1 MNHNFSRALMRANGL
16 MRWDSRISK
25 RNKAVLSCEKQQYLR
40 KAGGKLMYHSK
51 AKWAKWPICITFC
64 LGAILALTSCAPKHS
79 DAGRDAGTT
88 SEQAK
93 TTLDLRDKGLT
104 DVSDLLKETQLTS
117 IDLRGNEITAADFD
131 ALKAALPN
139 CEILWSVPLG
149 DTRYD
154 SNSTTLTL
162 DAATDDLGD
171 ALAYFPDL
179 ESVQLAAA
187 PDDAVAKDLAA
198 RYPNIALLWD
208 VTLGGETYAPDTQT
222 LDLSGKAVDLAELTT
237 KLQGLANLKSVVFG
251 EETFALADQIALANA
266 YPKIAFVWNVQLLED
281 FAVRSDVTD
290 LDLRKYTVPDAAA
303 FSDALVLFPKLKMLD
318 MCGSGPSDEEMA
330 AIRARYPQVKVVW
343 YIHIYNWVIRT
354 DIKGFS
360 TGNRSRFPNGGGRYV
375 PDGKLFSYH
384 KIHAKDLEVLKYCT
398 DLIAL
403 DIGHCTRVGNIDFLK
418 YQPKLQYLDIAL
430 CNLEDISVLENM
442 HDLVYLQMMYN
453 YIADASPIKNNT
465 KLRYVN
471 ASNNILTSAD
481 VFTTLP
487 KLERLFIN
495 CSGLSDEQIASLTST
510 LTEKLPNIVIKAS
523 QDNPEYA
530 MSAWCPGNEGYV
542 QQQAIFGMRAK
553 GN

>member
-1 MNHNFSRALMRANGL
+1 MIQHTKVKWVKWSIQLAL
-16 MRWDSRISK
+16 
-25 RNKAVLSCEKQQYLR
+25 
-40 KAGGKLMYHSK
+40 
-51 AKWAKWPICITFC
+51 C
-64 LGAILALTSCAPKHS
+64 LGAVLVLAACTPKEQ
-79 DAGRDAGTT
+79 AT
-88 SEQAK
+88 SEAPAPEEQAA

-104 DVSDLLKETQLTS
+104 DVSNLLEQTQLTS
-117 IDLRGNEITAADFD
+117 LDLRGNEITAADFD
-131 ALKAALPN
+131 VLKAALPN
-139 CEILWSVPLG
+139 CEILWSVPVG
-149 DTRYD
+149 NARFD
-154 SNSTTLTL
+154 SDSTELKL
-162 DAATDDLGD
+162 DAATDDLTSV
-171 ALAYFPDL
+171 LAYFPQL
-179 ESVQLAAA
+179 QSVQLAVA
-187 PDDAVAKDLAA
+187 PEDAVAKDLAE
-198 RYPNIALLWD
+198 RYPGVKLLWD
-208 VTLGGETYAPDTQT
+208 VTIAGETYAPDTET

-237 KLQGLANLKSVVFG
+237 KLQGLSNLKSVVFG

-266 YPKIAFVWNVQLLED
+266 YPKVAFVWNVQLLED

-375 PDGKLFSYH
+375 PDGKLFNYH

-403 DIGHCTRVGNIDFLK
+403 DIGHCTQVENIDFLK
-418 YQPKLQYLDIAL
+418 YQPNLKYLDIAL

-442 HDLVYLQMMYN
+442 HDLIYLQMMYN
-453 YIADASPIKNNT
+453 YITDVTPIKNCTN
-465 KLRYVN
+465 LRYVN
-471 ASNNILTSAD
+471 ASNNTLASAD
-481 VFTTLP
+481 VFLTMP

-495 CSGLSDEQIASLTST
+495 CSGLSDEQIAALSTELTA
-510 LTEKLPNIVIKAS
+510 KIPNIVIKAS

-542 QQQAIFGMRAK
+542 EQQAIFGMRAK

>member
-1 MNHNFSRALMRANGL
+1 MVNLIHQTNVKRVKLPFYIAL
-16 MRWDSRISK
+16 
-25 RNKAVLSCEKQQYLR
+25 
-40 KAGGKLMYHSK
+40 
-51 AKWAKWPICITFC
+51 C
-64 LGAILALTSCAPKHS
+64 LGAVMMLASCAPKQS
-79 DAGRDAGTT
+79 DVDNPAGTT
-88 SEQAK
+88 DEQVE

-104 DVSDLLKETQLTS
+104 GVSDLLTQTQLTS
-117 IDLRGNEITAADFD
+117 LDLRGNEITAADFD
-131 ALKAALPN
+131 ALKTALPN
-139 CEILWSVPLG
+139 CEILWSVPVG
-149 DTRYD
+149 STRFDSDT
-154 SNSTTLTL
+154 TELKL
-162 DAATDDLGD
+162 DAATDDLSS
-171 ALAYFPDL
+171 ALAYFPQL
-179 ESVQLAAA
+179 KSIQLAAA
-187 PDDAVAKDLAA
+187 PDDATAKDLAE

-208 VTLGGETYAPDTQT
+208 VTIGGETYAPDTKT
-222 LDLSGKAVDLAELTT
+222 LDLSGKTIDLAELGA
-237 KLQGLANLKSVVFG
+237 KLRGLANLKSVVFG
-251 EETFALADQIALANA
+251 EETFALADQITLANA
-266 YPKIAFVWNVQLLED
+266 YPKVAFIWNVQLLED

-303 FSDALVLFPKLKMLD
+303 FSDALVLFPNLKMLD

-398 DLIAL
+398 DMIAL
-403 DIGHCTRVGNIDFLK
+403 DVGHCTRLENVDFLK
-418 YQPKLQYLDIAL
+418 YLPNLQYLDIAL

-453 YIADASPIKNNT
+453 YISDPSPIKNNT

-471 ASNNILTSAD
+471 ASNNTLTSAD
-481 VFTTLP
+481 VFLSLP
-487 KLERLFIN
+487 NLERLWIN
-495 CSGLSDEQIASLTST
+495 CSGLSDEQIAAMST
-510 LTEKLPNIVIKAS
+510 ALKAKLPDIVIKAS